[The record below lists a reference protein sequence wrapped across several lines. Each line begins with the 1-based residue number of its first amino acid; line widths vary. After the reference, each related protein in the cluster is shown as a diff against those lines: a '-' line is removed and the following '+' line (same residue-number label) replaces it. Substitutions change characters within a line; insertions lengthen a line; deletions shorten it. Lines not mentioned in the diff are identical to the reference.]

1 MEKLNKIRQQLIA
14 SQKKLEKE
22 LQLGEDECKS
32 LVMNGIG
39 YFITNKT
46 LLARTGDYELEV
58 NEFIGG
64 RQRITI
70 TGDIQ
75 KTVKALAKPMKQ
87 WRKIAN
93 FSKDLD
99 TKEYYLNLFKRIAT
113 TSDCIV
119 RNGNEYEV
127 DGFKFYFKD
136 LNSMQITITN
146 GSFYVIVER
155 IEKRYCID
163 ENVQYGGTDML
174 DYIKTNEE
182 KIFTNLLEQMNDDAE
197 GGGQLIREDWR
208 EEAIADAKVIENE
221 EI

>member
-1 MEKLNKIRQQLIA
+1 MEKLNQIREELLA
-14 SQKKLEKE
+14 SQNKLAKE
-22 LQLGEDECKS
+22 LQLGEYDCKS
-32 LVMNGIG
+32 FVMNGIG
-39 YFITNKT
+39 YFVTDKT

-70 TGDIQ
+70 TGDIPEA
-75 KTVKALAKPMKQ
+75 VKALAEPMKQ

-99 TKEYYLNLFKRIAT
+99 TKEYYLNLYKRIEK
-113 TSDCIV
+113 SFV

-127 DGFKFYFKD
+127 DGFKFYFPN
-136 LNSMQITITN
+136 LYSMQITK

-163 ENVQYGGTDML
+163 ENVQYGGTDMI
-174 DYIKTNEE
+174 DYLKTNEE
-182 KIFTNLLEQMNDDAE
+182 KILTNLLEQMSDDAVFGAQCIKE
-197 GGGQLIREDWR
+197 DFLDEAKEMEREFETD
-208 EEAIADAKVIENE
+208 NL
-221 EI
+221 